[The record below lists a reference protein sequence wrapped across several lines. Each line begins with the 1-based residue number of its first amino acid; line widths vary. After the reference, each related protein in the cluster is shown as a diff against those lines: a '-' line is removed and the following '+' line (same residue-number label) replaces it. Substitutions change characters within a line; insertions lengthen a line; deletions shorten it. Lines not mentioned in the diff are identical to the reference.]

1 MKKDKMPVPSEKAL
15 TSQICTY
22 IRLQYPEVY
31 FFTDPSGMFQ
41 KGWGAKKQL
50 HDNRS
55 THAQLDVIILEP
67 RGWYHGLVVE
77 LKREG
82 ERLYKK
88 DNTPVTPHVGDQ
100 MESVNHLL
108 RKGYFA
114 DFAIGFYQAKEVID
128 RYLKIM

>member
-1 MKKDKMPVPSEKAL
+1 MKLPVPSEKVL
-15 TSQICTY
+15 TSQICKY
-22 IRLQYPEVY
+22 IRQQYPNVY
-31 FFTDPSGMFQ
+31 FFTDPSGLFQ

-67 RGWYHGLVVE
+67 KGSFRGLIVE

-88 DNTPVTPHVGDQ
+88 DKTPVTDHVGDQ

-108 RKGYFA
+108 RKGYMA
-114 DFAIGFYQAKEVID
+114 DFAIGFDQAKSIID
-128 RYLKIM
+128 TYMKLI